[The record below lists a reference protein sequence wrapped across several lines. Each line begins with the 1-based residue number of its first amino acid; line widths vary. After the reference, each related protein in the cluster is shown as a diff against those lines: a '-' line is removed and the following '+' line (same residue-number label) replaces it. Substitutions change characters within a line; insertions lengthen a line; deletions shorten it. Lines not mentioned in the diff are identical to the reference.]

1 MKRVILFLAAVS
13 AISVA
18 AQQRKPSKTCYI
30 GKLTAD
36 GRAYLEPTRCS
47 DSTTPSAKE
56 KTTPT
61 PLDTPPKPPADT
73 KPKAA
78 VE

>member
-1 MKRVILFLAAVS
+1 MKRAILFLAVLF

-18 AQQRKPSKTCYI
+18 AQPRKPNKTCYI

-47 DSTTPSAKE
+47 DSTAPSTKV
-56 KTTPT
+56 KTTRT
-61 PLDTPPKPPADT
+61 PFDTPPKPPAET
-73 KPKAA
+73 KPKVA